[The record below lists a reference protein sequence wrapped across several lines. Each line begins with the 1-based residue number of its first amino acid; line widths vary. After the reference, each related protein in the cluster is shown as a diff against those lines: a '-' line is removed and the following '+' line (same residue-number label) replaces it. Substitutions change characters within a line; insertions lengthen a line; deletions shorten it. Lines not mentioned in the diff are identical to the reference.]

1 MSSEITI
8 TDTNFDTETA
18 SGVTLI
24 DFWAPWCGPCK
35 MQGPIIEK
43 VAEKMEGKAKVGK
56 CNVDEEPN
64 LSRKFSI
71 MAIPTLIIFKDGK
84 ETERI
89 MGLQSEAILVEKL
102 NSLSVATG
110 S

>member
-1 MSSEITI
+1 MSSEIII
-8 TDTNFDTETA
+8 TDANFDTETA
-18 SGVTLI
+18 SGVTLV

-43 VAEKMEGKAKVGK
+43 VAEKMAGKAKVGK

-84 ETERI
+84 ESERI
-89 MGLQSEAILVEKL
+89 MGLQSEQVLVEKL
-102 NSLSVATG
+102 NTLSAIA